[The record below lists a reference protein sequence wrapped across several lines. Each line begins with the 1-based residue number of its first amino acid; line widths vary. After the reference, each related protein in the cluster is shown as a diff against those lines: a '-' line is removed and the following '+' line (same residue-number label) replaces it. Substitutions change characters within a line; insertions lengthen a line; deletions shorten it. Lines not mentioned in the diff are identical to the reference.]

1 MRGRWWRVA
10 AVAVCLVMWLASPA
24 GAADGSRPRVKLVT
38 SLGEIVIELY
48 PDKAPASVANFLA
61 YVREGFYDGL
71 VFHRVIPGFVIQAG
85 GLDQDLNPRP
95 PTHPPVRNEAD
106 NGLKNRAYTVALART
121 PQPHSATSQFFIN
134 LRDNPGLDH
143 TSKTAR
149 GWGYAVFGRVVEGR
163 QVVDRIAAVP
173 TGLRGGYRDV
183 PLKPVVI
190 RKAEV
195 IRP

>member
-1 MRGRWWRVA
+1 MRGRWWQA
-10 AVAVCLVMWLASPA
+10 ALMALFLVIWLAPPA
-24 GAADGSRPRVKLVT
+24 GAADSLRPRVKLVT
-38 SLGEIVIELY
+38 SLGDIVIELY
-48 PDKAPASVANFLA
+48 PDKAPASVANFLT

-85 GLDQDLNPRP
+85 GLDKDLNPRR

-134 LRDNPGLDH
+134 LRHNPGLDH
-143 TSKTAR
+143 TSRTAH

-173 TGLRGGYRDV
+173 TGLRRGYRDV
-183 PLKPVVI
+183 PLEPVVI

-195 IRP
+195 IQP